1 MIVKILQKSGTFPAV
16 EYNEKKVRKG
26 EAERVKVCN
35 FEKYVMDNL
44 HLMNSA
50 KFQNELS
57 KYSER
62 DARVKYPQFHVTF
75 SEKGD
80 KMSCEELMEFADKWL
95 EEMGYSKNPLIMYFH
110 KDTDNNHLH
119 VVTSRVGPDGK
130 KIDHCHER
138 RRSQQAIA
146 KILGI
151 DPWKEAEKIVAKSLT
166 YSFRSIGQFRSIL
179 ESSGYG
185 SYEEGEE
192 LKVTKGGEVRC
203 KIPISKI
210 EKSFTLDDDEEREKR
225 KGQLR
230 MWLLRYKTICFKHEE
245 LEKLMRE
252 KFGDDLVFHGKV
264 VGGKEFNPYGY
275 TIVDH
280 SRKKVYKGSEVVK
293 IKELLEFMP
302 LSKEEKE
309 KDIDFVIDAFIERNH
324 LITTKELNK
333 ALAKEVSARVVGGMV
348 VLNGNEHPL
357 RENHARILREND
369 RLRWVQDFTPRT
381 KGEMLALAVLFKV
394 NADYLSVAKDAKP
407 VGSDLLVQAREV
419 AQCSSP
425 SSVVSNLQEA
435 GFAIV
440 EQGGR
445 HYVIFESA
453 KAIFSAESAGIEDFL
468 KESKSLEKDGMLGL
482 ASGIDTDAVLDKMA
496 ETGHEAGDVVDTL
509 ADKAVDILSIGDS
522 PTTVPISNGRPKD
535 LSKKEKKRGRG
546 R

>member
-35 FEKYVMDNL
+35 FERYVMDNL

-62 DARVKYPQFHVTF
+62 DARVRYPQFHVTF

-119 VVTSRVGPDGK
+119 VVTSRIGPDGK

-151 DPWKEAEKIVAKSLT
+151 DRRKEVETLVAKSLT
-166 YSFRSIGQFRSIL
+166 YSFSSIGQFRSIL
-179 ESSGYG
+179 ESSGYS
-185 SYEEGEE
+185 SYEEGEK
-192 LKVTKGGEVRC
+192 LKITKGGGVQFQ
-203 KIPISKI
+203 IPISKI
-210 EKSFTLDDDEEREKR
+210 KDSFTLDDDEERKKR
-225 KGQLR
+225 KAQLR
-230 MWLLRYKTICFKHEE
+230 MWLLRYKTFSFKHED
-245 LEKLMRE
+245 LEKLMHE
-252 KFGDDLVFHGKV
+252 KFGVDLVFHGEGV
-264 VGGKEFNPYGY
+264 NGKEFNPYGY

-280 SRKKVYKGSEVVK
+280 PKKKVYKGSEVVPL
-293 IKELLEFMP
+293 KELIEFMP
-302 LSKEEKE
+302 LSKDEKE

-324 LITTKELNK
+324 LITTKELNR
-333 ALAKEVSARVVGGMV
+333 ALAKEVNARVVEGMV
-348 VLNGNEHPL
+348 VLNGEGRPL
-357 RENHARILREND
+357 RKNHARILREND
-369 RLRWVQDFTPRT
+369 RLRWVQDFSPRT
-381 KGEMLALAVLFKV
+381 KGEMLALATLFKV

-419 AQCSSP
+419 ARCSSP

-496 ETGHEAGDVVDTL
+496 ETGREAGDVVDTL
-509 ADKAVDILSIGDS
+509 ADKAVDILSI
-522 PTTVPISNGRPKD
+522 
-535 LSKKEKKRGRG
+535 
-546 R
+546 